1 MLTPPDILFVNYI
14 VKRDNSSVIISIKKW
29 IPYMYLIGAAA
40 FIVKQCN
47 CVVYRSS
54 TGAIRVDSLHK
65 DQGVLNCIYYHH
77 AYICYNT
84 WY

>member
-54 TGAIRVDSLHK
+54 TGAIRRGQFGLTV
-65 DQGVLNCIYYHH
+65 
-77 AYICYNT
+77 YIKT
-84 WY
+84 KVS